1 MTFYKCVLLKEYGP
15 PEGKMSIDELRVMRA
30 KIKED
35 YEKSLTEFDAQRME
49 QVKQIVLREA
59 FKIKRVKSV
68 T

>member
-1 MTFYKCVLLKEYGP
+1 
-15 PEGKMSIDELRVMRA
+15 MSIDELRVMRA